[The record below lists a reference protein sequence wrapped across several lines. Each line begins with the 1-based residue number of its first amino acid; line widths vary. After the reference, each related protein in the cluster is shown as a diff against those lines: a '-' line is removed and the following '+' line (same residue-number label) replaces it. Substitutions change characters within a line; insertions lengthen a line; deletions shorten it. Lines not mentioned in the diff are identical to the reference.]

1 MAGAVHGNR
10 ITATDTGR
18 GHHAP
23 AGVFVNHVFLFW
35 GCAMDLTL
43 RTTMTI
49 TMSSGRWWVVSLV
62 PGGVRAES
70 WDRVITNTPEYVFH
84 YIALLG

>member
-18 GHHAP
+18 GHRAP

-43 RTTMTI
+43 NVDLEALRLAAI
-49 TMSSGRWWVVSLV
+49 TLETSMLVVWLAMGAYFVWARW
-62 PGGVRAES
+62 R
-70 WDRVITNTPEYVFH
+70 
-84 YIALLG
+84 LGKEE